1 MKTVEEIMSEISK
14 VKHPAINYPL
24 TELGIVKNVDL
35 ENKVANV
42 TFAFPFPN
50 IPIAGQLLNSIA
62 QPINKLGLEFQY
74 KIELMTEDEKS
85 KFMQMEGEAWVG

>member
-1 MKTVEEIMSEISK
+1 MKTVEEVMNEVSK
-14 VKHPAINYPL
+14 VKHPAIDYPL
-24 TELGIVKNVDL
+24 TELGIVKNLDL
-35 ENKVANV
+35 ENEIANV

-85 KFMQMEGEAWVG
+85 KFIRMEGEAWVG